1 MPDEALVDVQA
12 LVKLYGPLR
21 AVNEMTFQVRRG
33 EVVGLL
39 GANGAGK
46 STLMKLLTCYL
57 VADAGKATVAG
68 HSIDADPVQV
78 RRHIGYLPENAPLY
92 NEMMVRDFLVF
103 AARIRGLDPKQAK
116 ARIAWAVE
124 ACGLKPKFMATI
136 GTLSRGFRQRV
147 GIAQAILHD
156 PDLLIL
162 DEPTSGL
169 DPIQLIEIRRLIMDI
184 GRTKTVF
191 FSTHVMQ
198 EVEAV
203 CNRALIVAKGK
214 LIADGS
220 PTELKEKL
228 ADRGVLVARLRGA
241 KHEDVHA
248 TLKDLPGVREVKV
261 AHLPER
267 GLLECTLHVGQDG
280 TPPERKTIN
289 AISADFYVLA
299 REKDWTVLELR
310 SEGMSLEDAF
320 LRASLAAYQ
329 AAPEGKNAT
338 TVQT

>member
-21 AVNEMTFQVRRG
+21 AVDGMTFQVRRG
-33 EVVGLL
+33 EIVGLL

-57 VADAGKATVAG
+57 VADQGKATVAG

-103 AARIRGLDPKQAK
+103 VARIRGLDKQK
-116 ARIAWAVE
+116 TKERIAWAVE

-214 LIADGS
+214 LVADGS
-220 PTELKEKL
+220 PAELKEKL
-228 ADRGVLVARLRGA
+228 ADHGVLVARLRGA
-241 KHEDVHA
+241 KAEDVHA
-248 TLKDLPGVREVKV
+248 ALKDLPGVREVKV

-267 GLLECTLHVGQDG
+267 GMLECLLHTGQNG
-280 TPPERKTIN
+280 MAPERKAIN
-289 AISADFYVLA
+289 AIGESFYAKA

-320 LRASLAAYQ
+320 LKANLAARQ
-329 AAPEGKNAT
+329 PAPEEKKEEPAKT
-338 TVQT
+338 